1 MLCTIESVYKP
12 DAIACYNK
20 NMAGVDL
27 LSRALIPYSS
37 QNQDVKWRRTTGELF
52 LDICVYNYSI
62 AWLKLNPEKEIDHL
76 TYRRNIITE
85 TIPFHFHR
93 EKTYQIGPKTIVNNP
108 LRLGEKHFTQP

>member
-1 MLCTIESVYKP
+1 MLCTIEPVYKP
-12 DAIACYNK
+12 DAIVYYNK
-20 NMAGVDL
+20 NMGGVDL
-27 LSRALIPYSS
+27 LSRVLISYSS
-37 QNQDVKWRRTTGELF
+37 PSQNVKWRGTTVELF
-52 LDICVYNYSI
+52 LDICVNNYSI